1 MSYFNLGEI
10 TFPSESE
17 NDINTWADYCEL
29 FCVLSENK
37 FQTIDQLQDRI
48 IEDCDTEITKAAKRL
63 SLSTTT
69 TGKYILPLIMPEVKE
84 EDDNDNEPDES
95 EVSREDEPDAVYY
108 DKLQGEF
115 RFLFEF
121 LKSRKALFGESY
133 PFNIEGNKICLI
145 KEELS
150 SKQRLYLA
158 LLLSAVLRIYSRG
171 DMNRLG
177 HVFEKLCGSIFK
189 KLVPLN
195 ANIYPF
201 GAGGE
206 NEQEAFFQGT
216 FFNKVAK
223 LSNCL
228 QTALTTEFEENQ
240 HDHQHFG
247 DGGLDWVAWY
257 SFPDG
262 CNRLPLFFGQCACG
276 SDWVD
281 KEFDAH
287 EDKWVNNLQFHDK
300 YLLYHFI
307 TKVFRKNDG
316 AWYKPKEL
324 NRGIILLDR
333 LRILDVL
340 GNEEIN
346 ECIALYTD
354 LVDEAIEAKMS
365 NIE

>member
-10 TFPSESE
+10 TFPAESE

-29 FCVLSENK
+29 FCLLSEDK

-48 IEDCDTEITKAAKRL
+48 IEDCDTEIKKAAKRL
-63 SLSTTT
+63 SLSTTA
-69 TGKYILPLIMPEVKE
+69 TGKYITPLIIPEDPK
-84 EDDNDNEPDES
+84 EDDESDEGEES
-95 EVSREDEPDAVYY
+95 EEDEPDAIYY

-121 LKSRKALFGESY
+121 LKSRKTLFGESY
-133 PFNIEGNKICLI
+133 PFKIEGNKISLL
-145 KEELS
+145 ENELS
-150 SKQRLYLA
+150 GKRQLYVA
-158 LLLSAVLRIYSRG
+158 LMLSAVLRIYSRG

-177 HVFEKLCGSIFK
+177 HVFEKLCGSVFK
-189 KLVPLN
+189 KLVPPN

-206 NEQEAFFQGT
+206 NEDEAFFQGT
-216 FFNKVAK
+216 FFNKVTK
-223 LSNCL
+223 LSNCIH
-228 QTALTTEFEENQ
+228 TALTTEFEQNQ
-240 HDHQHFG
+240 HDHQYSG

-257 SFPDG
+257 SFSDG

-276 SDWVD
+276 TDWID

-340 GNEEIN
+340 SIEEIN
-346 ECIALYTD
+346 ECVGLYTD
-354 LVDEAIEAKMS
+354 LINEAIEAKMS